1 METFPGPPNLP
12 FNQTVTIATPMKI
25 LTRYIFKEMLGPTA
39 LGFAFYTFIILMK
52 NLFDF
57 AGMIIKRSL
66 PAATVGRLL
75 FLSLPHIV
83 VLTVPMSL
91 LFGILIAI
99 GRLSSDSEIIAMRA
113 LGIST
118 RTIYRPVF
126 LFSFLVF
133 LINLYLMNFVLP
145 RGNAEF
151 ASLRSEIFTSQI
163 EKELRPR
170 VFYDE
175 YENLTIYVNDVDPKT
190 LQWKGVFVADS
201 RTADETR
208 TGTSSGPVTIAQ
220 QIQGAKAEAAQA
232 PTILPQRSSNK
243 IIVADSGNLSIL
255 KPHNQVWLNLKN
267 AETHLWDPKKPD
279 RYDLNSNAAQR
290 MRLPDK
296 YSDAN
301 GGYQRSLRE
310 MSFRELMEQARWSQY
325 SHDIDARETYWA
337 AKVEM
342 HKMFAIPFACIVF
355 GILGLPLGITNRR
368 GGKSS
373 GFSLSI
379 AIILIYYVMIN
390 NGEHLADTGKIGPAV
405 AMWTPNLA
413 LLALGIYLL
422 IRANRDTGA
431 QRSEGG
437 IVRRI
442 VQAFKARKRVGTAA
456 GADEGMAILSR
467 FDITFPNTLDRYILR
482 EFLKILTLV
491 LVSTAALF
499 IIVDYTDISGD
510 IRANHIPMHI
520 VGAYYRFLIFQILNY
535 TLPISVLVST
545 LVTFGI
551 FSKNNEVTAFKSG
564 GMSLYRAALPIVGI
578 ALAISFLA
586 YLQLDYVL
594 PYSNQRVEE
603 LRNRI
608 KAKRNATRTVATPH
622 QQKLWFLGKGRYI
635 INFLAYDRDEKELS
649 QVQVFEFHPT
659 KFRLTRRVYAE
670 HARWDGVG
678 WVFSNGWMRSFGDD
692 GSSSTLAPITR
703 PLRLYYSER
712 PEDFATEARAPDQM
726 TFAQLRRYI
735 EAIRKSG
742 YAAEELSVKLYTKTS
757 WPFISTV
764 MALIAL
770 PFAFRIGK
778 RGALYGVGIG
788 LILGILYW
796 MIFAVFTKFGEVGNL
811 PAVLSA
817 WSANI
822 LFAIAAVYLFLN
834 VET

>member
-1 METFPGPPNLP
+1 
-12 FNQTVTIATPMKI
+12 MKI
-25 LTRYIFKEMLGPTA
+25 LTRYIFKEMLGPTV

-66 PAATVGRLL
+66 PASTVARLL
-75 FLSLPHIV
+75 FLSLPHII

-91 LFGILIAI
+91 LFGILIAV

-126 LFSFLVF
+126 LFSFLMF

-151 ASLRSEIFTSQI
+151 AALRSEIFTSQI
-163 EKELRPR
+163 EKELKPR

-208 TGTSSGPVTIAQ
+208 TGTSTGPVTIAQ
-220 QIQGAKAEAAQA
+220 QLQAARAEAAQ
-232 PTILPQRSSNK
+232 PQSILPQRSSNK
-243 IIVADSGNLSIL
+243 IIIAESGNLSIL
-255 KPHNQVWLNLKN
+255 KPSNQVWLNLKN

-279 RYDLNSNAAQR
+279 RYDLNTNLVQR

-296 YSDAN
+296 YGDAN

-310 MSFRELMEQARWSQY
+310 MSFRELMEQARWAQY
-325 SHDIDARETYWA
+325 SHDADARETYWA

-342 HKMFAIPFACIVF
+342 NKMFAIPFACIVF

-405 AMWTPNLA
+405 AMWTPNVV
-413 LLALGIYLL
+413 LLAIGIYLL

-442 VQAFKARKRVGTAA
+442 IQAIKSKKAA
-456 GADEGMAILSR
+456 GAVVVDEPAILSR

-482 EFLKILTLV
+482 EFLKILMLV

-499 IIVDYTDISGD
+499 VIVDYTDLSGD
-510 IRANHIPMHI
+510 IRTNHIAFHT
-520 VGAYYRFLIFQILNY
+520 VASYYRFLIFQILNY

-564 GMSLYRAALPIVGI
+564 GMSLYRAALPIIGI
-578 ALAISFLA
+578 ALAISVLA

-603 LRNRI
+603 LRSRI
-608 KAKRNATRTVATPH
+608 KAKKTIHAIPTPH
-622 QQKLWFLGKGRYI
+622 QQKLWFLGKGRYL
-635 INFLAYDRDEKELS
+635 INFLNYDREEKELT

-659 KFRLTRRVYAE
+659 KFRLTRRVYAD
-670 HARWDGVG
+670 HAKWDGVG
-678 WVFSNGWMRSFGDD
+678 WAFSNGWMRSFPDD
-692 GSSSTLAPITR
+692 GSSTLSPITR
-703 PLRLYYSER
+703 PLRLSYAER

-735 EAIRKSG
+735 ETIRKSG
-742 YAAEELSVKLYTKTS
+742 YAAEELTVKLYTKTS
-757 WPFISTV
+757 WPFISLV

-778 RGALYGVGIG
+778 RGALYGVGVG
-788 LILGILYW
+788 LILGIFYW

-811 PAVLSA
+811 PPLLSA

-822 LFAIAAVYLFLN
+822 LFALAAMYLFLH

>member
-1 METFPGPPNLP
+1 
-12 FNQTVTIATPMKI
+12 MKI

-66 PAATVGRLL
+66 PASTVGRLL

-91 LFGILIAI
+91 LFGILIAV

-133 LINLYLMNFVLP
+133 CINLYLMNFVLP
-145 RGNAEF
+145 HGNAEF
-151 ASLRSEIFTSQI
+151 AALRSEIFTSQI
-163 EKELRPR
+163 EKELKPR

-175 YENLTIYVNDVDPKT
+175 FENLTIYVNDVDPKT

-220 QIQGAKAEAAQA
+220 QLQTARQEAAQ
-232 PTILPQRSSNK
+232 PQSILPQRSSNK
-243 IIVADSGNLSIL
+243 IVVAESGNLSIL
-255 KPHNQVWLNLKN
+255 KPSNQVWLNLKT

-279 RYDLNSNAAQR
+279 RYDLNSNAVQR

-296 YSDAN
+296 GGDSN
-301 GGYQRSLRE
+301 GVYQRSLRE
-310 MSFRELMEQARWSQY
+310 MSFRELMEQARWAQY
-325 SHDIDARETYWA
+325 SHDPDARETYWA

-342 HKMFAIPFACIVF
+342 NKMFAIPFACIVF

-405 AMWTPNLA
+405 AMWAPNVV
-413 LLALGIYLL
+413 LLAIGIYLL

-431 QRSEGG
+431 QRTEGG
-437 IVRRI
+437 IVRRLI
-442 VQAFKARKRVGTAA
+442 QAIKSRRKGTPGAVV
-456 GADEGMAILSR
+456 ADEPAILSR

-482 EFLKILTLV
+482 EFLKILMLV

-499 IIVDYTDISGD
+499 VIVDYTDLSGD
-510 IRANHIPMHI
+510 IRTNHIAFHT
-520 VGAYYRFLIFQILNY
+520 VASYYRFLIFQILNY
-535 TLPISVLVST
+535 TLPISVLVAT

-578 ALAISFLA
+578 ALAISVLA

-608 KAKRNATRTVATPH
+608 KAKKTVRAIPTPH
-622 QQKLWFLGKGRYI
+622 QQKLWFLGKGRYL
-635 INFLAYDRDEKELS
+635 INFLAYDRDEKELT

-659 KFRLTRRVYAE
+659 KFRLTRRVYAD
-670 HARWDGVG
+670 HAKWDGVG
-678 WVFSNGWMRSFGDD
+678 WAFSNGWMRSFGDD
-692 GSSSTLAPITR
+692 GSSTYAPITR

-735 EAIRKSG
+735 ETIRKSG
-742 YAAEELSVKLYTKTS
+742 YAAEELTVKLYTKTS
-757 WPFISTV
+757 WPFISLV

-796 MIFAVFTKFGEVGNL
+796 MVFAVFTKFGEVGNL

-822 LFAIAAVYLFLN
+822 LFAIAAVYMFLN